1 MPRRS
6 HTQPEFRK
14 VTVSG
19 YMASYLQGFLNAEAG
34 RLGLAPSALIE
45 KAVESFLRNA
55 GYPVDEVIEAIGD
68 VDQDR
73 KEAFLKVYESSGGTI
88 GAGCR
93 EAAISATTVYQWIG
107 EDKEFASRFALAKA
121 RRNPMPLTHSPIDNM
136 QYAATQGKKLIRGR
150 RKAQVVN
157 PDGSIDESGL

>member
-6 HTQPEFRK
+6 FTQPEFRK

-19 YMASYLQGFLNAEAG
+19 YMTAFLQGFLNAEAG
-34 RLGLAPSALIE
+34 KLGLAPSALIE
-45 KAVESFLRNA
+45 KAVETYLRNA
-55 GYPVDEVIEAIGD
+55 GYPVDEVKEAMGD
-68 VDQDR
+68 KDRDR
-73 KEAFLKVYESSGGTI
+73 KESFLRVYESSTGTI

-107 EDKEFASRFALAKA
+107 EDTEFASRFALAKA
-121 RRNPMPLTHSPIDNM
+121 RRHPTPLSNSPID
-136 QYAATQGKKLIRGR
+136 AAQHASTHGRKLIRGR
-150 RKAQVVN
+150 RSARTVN